1 MEWIERRNFM
11 RRQIIEA
18 ILVDGQIKYANK
30 KLPRGRMKVHLIY
43 DAEETLTETDV
54 AKIVA
59 ETSGI
64 YKDINVEAESN
75 KLRLDWER
83 NVNN

>member
-1 MEWIERRNFM
+1 MSH
-11 RRQIIEA
+11 QIIEA
-18 ILVDGQIKYANK
+18 IIVDGQIKYANK
-30 KLPRGRMKVHLIY
+30 KLPPGKMKVHLIY
-43 DAEETLTETDV
+43 DAEENLAETDV

-64 YKDINVEAESN
+64 YKDINVEAESG

>member
-1 MEWIERRNFM
+1 M
-11 RRQIIEA
+11 RHQIIEA
-18 ILVDGQIKYANK
+18 IIVDGQIKYANK
-30 KLPRGRMKVHLIY
+30 KLPLGKMKVHLIY
-43 DAEETLTETDV
+43 DAEETFTETDV

-64 YKDINVEAESN
+64 YKDINVEAESS